1 MMIQSLTLIYLLQIN
16 PQGLSKMYRLKICYS
31 IPQDLPTPL
40 EIVLKSNNIVF
51 KFQDGTL
58 NPLEVIRS

>member
-1 MMIQSLTLIYLLQIN
+1 MMIPSLTLIYLLQIN
-16 PQGLSKMYRLKICYS
+16 PIGSGKMYRLKICYS

-40 EIVLKSNNIVF
+40 EIVLKSKNNAF

-58 NPLEVIRS
+58 NPMEVIRS